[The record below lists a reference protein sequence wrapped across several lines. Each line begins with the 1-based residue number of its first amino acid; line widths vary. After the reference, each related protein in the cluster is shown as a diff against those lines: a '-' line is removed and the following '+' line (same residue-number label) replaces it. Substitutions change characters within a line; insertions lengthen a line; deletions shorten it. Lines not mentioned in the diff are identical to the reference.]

1 MNYTQEQINDIV
13 AEAMQAASKAAVEY
27 FNTKLKGYDSFP
39 CGFAWVEVF
48 GTNNHERSKIKGN
61 SKLGAMLK
69 KAGFYQD
76 SYDKVFKIWN
86 PSGHRA
92 QNVDTKE
99 AGAYA
104 AAQVLEKHGF
114 RAYAGSRLD

>member
-13 AEAMQAASKAAVEY
+13 AKAKQTASKVANEY
-27 FNTKLKGYDSFP
+27 FNTVLNGKDNFP

-48 GTNNHERSKIKGN
+48 GTNDNEKSKIKGN

-86 PSGHRA
+86 PSGHHA
-92 QNVDTKE
+92 QNIYTKE

-104 AAQVLEKHGF
+104 AANVLEKYGF
-114 RAYAGSRLD
+114 RAYFGSRLD